1 MKKNKTIKHLT
12 YSAILAALI
21 FLSTAYLAMPLP
33 VLGYVH
39 LGDGFILLAAAILP
53 TPYAVGAAVIGA
65 GAADIVSGYA
75 IYLPATVIIKAIT
88 AMLVSSKDKKM
99 ISVRNL
105 TALIPAVLVCCGGY
119 YLYESLI
126 YKSFVSPIAS
136 VPFNL
141 VQSALGG
148 IIFVLLGVLIDK
160 NHGLGKIFK
169 QNLQ

>member
-1 MKKNKTIKHLT
+1 MKKSKTIKHLT

-65 GAADIVSGYA
+65 GAADIVSGYV

-88 AMLVSSKDKKM
+88 AMLISSKDKKM

-160 NHGLGKIFK
+160 NHGLRKIFK

>member
-1 MKKNKTIKHLT
+1 
-12 YSAILAALI
+12 
-21 FLSTAYLAMPLP
+21 
-33 VLGYVH
+33 
-39 LGDGFILLAAAILP
+39 
-53 TPYAVGAAVIGA
+53 
-65 GAADIVSGYA
+65 
-75 IYLPATVIIKAIT
+75 
-88 AMLVSSKDKKM
+88 M

-160 NHGLGKIFK
+160 NHGLRKIFK

>member
-1 MKKNKTIKHLT
+1 MKKSKTIKHLT

-65 GAADIVSGYA
+65 GAADIVSGYV

-160 NHGLGKIFK
+160 NHGLRKIFK

>member
-160 NHGLGKIFK
+160 NHGLRKIFK

>member
-65 GAADIVSGYA
+65 GAADIVSGYV

-160 NHGLGKIFK
+160 NHGLRKIFK